1 MSFPRLLLTAALLVG
16 ATALH
21 AQTTPP
27 APATAPPASPAPAKP
42 APAPAPPQVTR
53 MTVAQDG
60 SGDYRT
66 VQEAVNASRDLSQVT
81 VTIFIKNGIYREKL
95 VVPSHKTH
103 VTLLGESST
112 GVVITFGDY
121 SGDAQKHS
129 TYTSHTVLVQAN
141 DFTAEN
147 ITFENSAGPVGQA
160 VALHVEGDRATFRN
174 CRLLGHQ
181 DTLYTAVESS
191 RQYYQNCYIE
201 GTTDFL
207 FGTAT
212 VVFEGCELRS
222 KRNSYITAAS
232 TTAHQKYGY
241 VLLNCKLTATDDAK
255 KVYLGRP
262 WRPHAKTVFINCELG
277 AHITPAG
284 WDNWRNPENEKT
296 VCYAEYKSTGPGA
309 NAQERV
315 KWAHQLTAKEAKK
328 YTLKNIFAGGEG
340 WEPVRK

>member
-1 MSFPRLLLTAALLVG
+1 MASFRLFLAAGLLCSAAQLQG
-16 ATALH
+16 
-21 AQTTPP
+21 QTTPP
-27 APATAPPASPAPAKP
+27 APAAPAPAKP
-42 APAPAPPQVTR
+42 AAAPAPPQVTR
-53 MTVAQDG
+53 MTVATDG

-81 VTIFIKNGIYREKL
+81 VTIFIKNGTYKEKL
-95 VVPSHKTH
+95 VVPAHKTN
-103 VTLLGESST
+103 VRLLGESAA

-174 CRLLGHQ
+174 CRMLGNQ
-181 DTLYTAVESS
+181 DTLYIAVENS

-212 VVFEGCELRS
+212 VVFEGCELHS

-232 TTAHQKYGY
+232 TTAQQKYGY
-241 VLLNCKLTATDDAK
+241 VLLNCKLTANDEAK

-262 WRPHAKTVFINCELG
+262 WRPHAKTVFINCEMG

-284 WDNWRNPENEKT
+284 WDNWRNPDNEKT
-296 VCYAEYKSTGPGA
+296 VFYAEYNSTGPGA
-309 NAQERV
+309 NAKERV
-315 KWAHQLTAKEAKK
+315 KWSHQLTAKEAKQ
-328 YTLKNIFAGGEG
+328 YTLKAIFAGGEG
-340 WEPVRK
+340 WVPGGK